1 MSCGYSEER
10 LALWMDSSEMD
21 LSIAEIR
28 ERDRHI
34 ASCAACREVIAKLRE
49 SQLFLKTLRTDSVD
63 SAVLFKVHA
72 QIVDRVSELKRPP
85 AWVIQVER
93 SLLFGMRRNYA
104 LAGFGSLVLVSCLV
118 LGIFWKAQRHEQTKT
133 QIPPVP
139 ASLVAEVPDS
149 SIVVKPPAG
158 PAGNVAKAAP
168 IRRVKHSP
176 KKEPESVDADLPAKP
191 PQRVMV
197 KLLTDDPGVV
207 IYWSLD

>member
-1 MSCGYSEER
+1 
-10 LALWMDSSEMD
+10 MDSSELD

-28 ERDRHI
+28 ERDRHL
-34 ASCAACREVIAKLRE
+34 ASCAVCREGIAKLRE
-49 SQLFLKTLRTDSVD
+49 SQLIVKTLRADSVN
-63 SAVLFKVHA
+63 STVLVQVHA
-72 QIVDRVSELKRPP
+72 HVMDRVSELKRPP

-93 SLLFGMRRNYA
+93 SLLFGMRRKYA
-104 LAGFGSLVLVSCLV
+104 LAGVGSFVLAGCVV
-118 LGIFWKAQRHEQTKT
+118 LGIFWKVQMHEQTKT

-149 SIVVKPPAG
+149 IVVSP

-168 IRRVKHSP
+168 IRRVKHTP
-176 KKEPESVDADLPAKP
+176 KKEPVSVDAGLPAEH

-197 KLLTDDPGVV
+197 KLLTDDPSVV